1 MSAIHPI
8 CRNDRQQAGSYTG
21 TRPADF
27 LGSRIRGRFRS
38 PQTHIGNFPIRDRVG
53 GGLTAAVLPHH
64 RAYGSVHGGS
74 GHAVKPIDRIQY
86 RDQSKSVP

>member
-1 MSAIHPI
+1 MGGQLLF
-8 CRNDRQQAGSYTG
+8 QQN
-21 TRPADF
+21 RPLAACHQRPLPPF
-27 LGSRIRGRFRS
+27 GI
-38 PQTHIGNFPIRDRVG
+38 DRVG

>member
-1 MSAIHPI
+1 MKPTHLWVGFFIARPKSK
-8 CRNDRQQAGSYTG
+8 RQ
-21 TRPADF
+21 
-27 LGSRIRGRFRS
+27 
-38 PQTHIGNFPIRDRVG
+38 NRVG

-64 RAYGSVHGGS
+64 RAYGSVNGGS